1 MFPTWA
7 DRVKSKGEDKES
19 LAPLVTLHL
28 DRWAQW
34 YGYIKA
40 LYRIG
45 FKREQWIARPLY
57 DDRIELEKQRD
68 KINADERRAAWDAL
82 DFQIDFISVLQG
94 VVKEDTGTVFSKVLL
109 RRDSDYGSD
118 YVLLDASF
126 GSMNSTSD
134 LDVNVVSTTPE
145 VLYVWMK
152 YTRAFVKSRSD
163 SKRGTREYAASFCE
177 FWDSNFYY
185 EPGVWTG
192 DEMKPWTKVL
202 MDESFVWTTKDTA
215 LYELQCVK
223 AYCDAYETKKN
234 ISVDGMNAVPCP
246 EQMDMARE
254 QDCYETALHF
264 AEMFRAACEQYQSA
278 KTEMN
283 ANEVRFTYLKYAVTK
298 IEALVSVTSLAVC
311 RVFGPEVFNAFLLK
325 EGIGKLTPYMSAIA
339 GYEMLRNLRMHSH
352 DGKYKS
358 KYANRLRF
366 ALYDTPGL
374 CDKCRVLNRFT
385 DDSEVDTKKLRDAL
399 SVEKTNSAALKTL
412 TDPIAVFLDF
422 MDGEEDY
429 GGTECPYRKDQRKW
443 LRNLNGTLK
452 DLCAR
457 AYDYT
462 EGLIKEETSEKKKG
476 TDYVKELI
484 ES

>member
-1 MFPTWA
+1 M
-7 DRVKSKGEDKES
+7 
-19 LAPLVTLHL
+19 
-28 DRWAQW
+28 
-34 YGYIKA
+34 
-40 LYRIG
+40 
-45 FKREQWIARPLY
+45 
-57 DDRIELEKQRD
+57 
-68 KINADERRAAWDAL
+68 
-82 DFQIDFISVLQG
+82 
-94 VVKEDTGTVFSKVLL
+94 
-109 RRDSDYGSD
+109 
-118 YVLLDASF
+118 
-126 GSMNSTSD
+126 
-134 LDVNVVSTTPE
+134 
-145 VLYVWMK
+145 
-152 YTRAFVKSRSD
+152 
-163 SKRGTREYAASFCE
+163 
-177 FWDSNFYY
+177 
-185 EPGVWTG
+185 
-192 DEMKPWTKVL
+192 
-202 MDESFVWTTKDTA
+202 
-215 LYELQCVK
+215 
-223 AYCDAYETKKN
+223 
-234 ISVDGMNAVPCP
+234 
-246 EQMDMARE
+246 
-254 QDCYETALHF
+254 HF